1 MPQRIAFSDKSC
13 YRKDIFAHLENV
25 LASFAPKTRSF
36 CQPNDGHHQAW
47 RRIMSSFECMVLP
60 NAQQGILARNLSL
73 SLSPLL
79 SLFLFPSIPQATG
92 DRKVGLWVTCCNS
105 QSMNCEHLWWFFALC
120 GSLARQN
127 CVLTCKTSGFTHT
140 FLRRNYVFS

>member
-73 SLSPLL
+73 SLSLSPSFPLL
-79 SLFLFPSIPQATG
+79 VSFHPPSHRRQEG
-92 DRKVGLWVTCCNS
+92 
-105 QSMNCEHLWWFFALC
+105 
-120 GSLARQN
+120 GSLGNMLQLIAKVWIVN
-127 CVLTCKTSGFTHT
+127 ICDDFLHFVALLHAKT
-140 FLRRNYVFS
+140 VC